1 LGINADLS
9 DDFYAIYM
17 GNLCMEFIDK
27 DETMYLISKGMVYK
41 CELGN
46 DEPSLIYQNKEVD

>member
-1 LGINADLS
+1 
-9 DDFYAIYM
+9 
-17 GNLCMEFIDK
+17 MEFIDK